1 MNQRQIECFLTIARN
16 HSFSKAAEILFLSQP
31 AVSKQI
37 SSLETEL
44 GVSLFYRMKHKQT
57 ELTPVGKLYF
67 DYFSKTTDEFRAV
80 QKQAH
85 LLGQQITG
93 SLKFGV
99 LAGWNVSA
107 FLQPFLQY
115 FQKEYPNIEVQLSF
129 LDPEV
134 LRKSA
139 DHFHLDVI
147 VTLEDS
153 LLNDSVLETLPFQKI
168 QRMLFYSMNHPVAK
182 EKLTPTITDFRESTF
197 LSISDQTFDSDQL
210 VSDYLKPYHFH
221 PQIQLVPSL
230 EHAIAASHNGMGVMI
245 IDEWSREMNNTAFQ
259 HIPMNSYNQAVLAW
273 HPENTNPVISYFI
286 NKFADYMQI
295 K

>member
-129 LDPEV
+129 
-134 LRKSA
+134 
-139 DHFHLDVI
+139 
-147 VTLEDS
+147 
-153 LLNDSVLETLPFQKI
+153 
-168 QRMLFYSMNHPVAK
+168 
-182 EKLTPTITDFRESTF
+182 FR
-197 LSISDQTFDSDQL
+197 
-210 VSDYLKPYHFH
+210 
-221 PQIQLVPSL
+221 
-230 EHAIAASHNGMGVMI
+230 
-245 IDEWSREMNNTAFQ
+245 SRSFT
-259 HIPMNSYNQAVLAW
+259 
-273 HPENTNPVISYFI
+273 
-286 NKFADYMQI
+286 
-295 K
+295 

>member
-1 MNQRQIECFLTIARN
+1 MHPDQFYPDPNP
-16 HSFSKAAEILFLSQP
+16 HDP
-31 AVSKQI
+31 
-37 SSLETEL
+37 SLETEL

-85 LLGQQITG
+85 LLSQQITV

-129 LDPEV
+129 LDPEF
-134 LRKSA
+134 LRESA
-139 DHFHLDVI
+139 D
-147 VTLEDS
+147 
-153 LLNDSVLETLPFQKI
+153 
-168 QRMLFYSMNHPVAK
+168 
-182 EKLTPTITDFRESTF
+182 
-197 LSISDQTFDSDQL
+197 
-210 VSDYLKPYHFH
+210 HFH

-245 IDEWSREMNNTAFQ
+245 IDE
-259 HIPMNSYNQAVLAW
+259 
-273 HPENTNPVISYFI
+273 
-286 NKFADYMQI
+286 
-295 K
+295 